1 MYRHSIIS
9 FNTEFNN
16 AIENYAAILYDMNL
30 SIIITTVAQNTYA
43 FNIGMY
49 YSSGNTYH
57 KPTGGFSGSFPNNG
71 GAVYTLRKQLLL
83 LTNSDELIC
92 DSLQFYGTKPLQ
104 YTLNI
109 TGPFNVY
116 GCDITV

>member
-1 MYRHSIIS
+1 
-9 FNTEFNN
+9 
-16 AIENYAAILYDMNL
+16 MNL
-30 SIIITTVAQNTYA
+30 SIIITTNMQNTYA

-57 KPTGGFSGSFPNNG
+57 TPTGGFSGSFPNNG
-71 GAVYTLRKQLLL
+71 EVVYTLRKQLLL
-83 LTNSDELIC
+83 LTNSDELIR
-92 DSLQFYGTKPLQ
+92 DSLYFYGTKPLY
-104 YTLNI
+104 YTLKV